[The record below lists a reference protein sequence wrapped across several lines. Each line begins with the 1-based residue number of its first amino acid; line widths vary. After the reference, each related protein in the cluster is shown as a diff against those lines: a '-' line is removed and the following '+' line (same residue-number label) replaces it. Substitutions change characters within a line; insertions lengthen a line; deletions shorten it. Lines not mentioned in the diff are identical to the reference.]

1 MKERLKDGLRAW
13 VEGRAVAAQ
22 KKRADELESTEEQS
36 VKALVRRF
44 AAKKLASDLDQQ
56 FDHVALEKRK
66 AQERWGRQ
74 AQAAKHKKEN
84 NKNGACAQPT
94 RAHVLGLRG
103 FWEGIIRAAAG

>member
-22 KKRADELESTEEQS
+22 KKKADELDSTEEHS

-56 FDHVALEKRK
+56 FDPVALEKRK

-74 AQAAKHKKEN
+74 AQAAKHKEK

-94 RAHVLGLRG
+94 RAHVLGLRR
-103 FWEGIIRAAAG
+103 FWEGVIRAAAG